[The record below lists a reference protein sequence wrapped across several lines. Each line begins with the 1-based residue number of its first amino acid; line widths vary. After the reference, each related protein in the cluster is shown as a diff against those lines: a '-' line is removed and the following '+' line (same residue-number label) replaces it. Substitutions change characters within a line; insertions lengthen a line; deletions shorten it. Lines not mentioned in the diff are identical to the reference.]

1 MQGKENKIYNIKHPL
16 IKKKSLAV
24 IKENIL
30 IFNGERLNNFLIKT
44 WNKSMMTKDNL
55 KLTKNTELN

>member
-1 MQGKENKIYNIKHPL
+1 MQGKENKIYNIKHPF
-16 IKKKSLAV
+16 IKKKSLAG